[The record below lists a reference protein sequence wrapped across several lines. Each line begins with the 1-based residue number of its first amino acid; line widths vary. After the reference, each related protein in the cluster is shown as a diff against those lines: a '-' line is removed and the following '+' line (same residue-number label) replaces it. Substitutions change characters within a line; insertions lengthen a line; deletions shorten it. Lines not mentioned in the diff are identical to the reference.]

1 MSICLICRNKVT
13 RNRTIDSNNT
23 CTECI
28 INLKKLNYEIVIL
41 DDKSQVSREASDGE
55 TGETGETDDV
65 LNFIDTI
72 SDEIKE
78 REKTP
83 IIKGRLPE
91 INCMINDKDALL
103 ASLYSQVTF
112 LKNEIEEK
120 NLFIRT
126 LMLRENDVYN
136 FGNTRSVS
144 LTSNDD
150 SHIENN
156 DNRDEIASS
165 VSHQDESIYILDEYN
180 TSSSES
186 SQDGTH
192 IIDELS
198 TYNDD
203 SCNEFNE
210 EVYFKDLYLQY
221 KEFEK
226 EQKIES
232 EKKN

>member
-23 CTECI
+23 CSECI
-28 INLKKLNYEIVIL
+28 INLKKLNGEIVIL

-136 FGNTRSVS
+136 FGNTRGVSV
-144 LTSNDD
+144 TSNDD
-150 SHIENN
+150 SHIE
-156 DNRDEIASS
+156 IM
-165 VSHQDESIYILDEYN
+165 
-180 TSSSES
+180 
-186 SQDGTH
+186 
-192 IIDELS
+192 IIGMR
-198 TYNDD
+198 
-203 SCNEFNE
+203 
-210 EVYFKDLYLQY
+210 
-221 KEFEK
+221 
-226 EQKIES
+226 
-232 EKKN
+232 